1 MLGVRGIGFG
11 FVGIV
16 LMMALAACGP
26 VSINSARASSNRQ
39 ASVTVP
45 ATPTA
50 SQAGDVVWGKVPY
63 CNCLAT
69 SATTNVANAL
79 KHANL
84 AVHLKELSPHG
95 GWLYFTVT
103 FDSHAASADQVE
115 TAMVAGGAQVLQG
128 PP

>member
-1 MLGVRGIGFG
+1 MAALRGRSTPRPK
-11 FVGIV
+11 
-16 LMMALAACGP
+16 A
-26 VSINSARASSNRQ
+26 SANF
-39 ASVTVP
+39 P
-45 ATPTA
+45 AGGAPTPTA

-84 AVHLKELSPHG
+84 AVHLKELSPHD